1 VEVEASC
8 SSNNKFIVS
17 IGGMCKSRY
26 MFWFLPSINQ
36 AITATAWMLEEQ
48 SVVIIWVLNLLDILV
63 LYGAAWAES
72 IRIVVL

>member
-1 VEVEASC
+1 
-8 SSNNKFIVS
+8 
-17 IGGMCKSRY
+17 